1 MQVIERM
8 TEEAIDEEINKIKKQ
23 MKGGL
28 FIPVHHYQR
37 DEIVQFADFVGDSLE
52 LSRVSAQTESRYVVF
67 CGVYFMAEI
76 ARILV
81 PGDKTV
87 CVPDLSAGCPLA
99 DLASTPE
106 VESVWNKLQKI
117 NPGIYVPVVYAN
129 SHASLKAFCGRNNG
143 LVCTSSNVQTI
154 FEHILKTGKKVF
166 FMPDRNL
173 GINTAR
179 AMGLEDRSIIVD
191 HYNTDNITDA
201 TLKDKEIVV
210 WNGYCVV
217 HLAFNVSQV
226 EYWRK
231 KMPDAKVIVHPECEP
246 EVVMASDYSGSTSK
260 IKKMIENSSSGS
272 KWVIGTEYNMVQRLA
287 KTHPDKVIVPLEKSV
302 CANMSKNNRQKL
314 LKVLRSLGDEKPLNT
329 IDVDEDTSRYAKLAI
344 QRMLE
349 LSK

>member
-1 MQVIERM
+1 MQMIESM
-8 TEEAIDEEINKIKKQ
+8 TEEAIDEEIEKIKNQ
-23 MKGGL
+23 MGGDL

-81 PGDKTV
+81 PDDKTV

-99 DLASTPE
+99 DLASTSE
-106 VESVWNKLQKI
+106 VECVWNELQKI
-117 NPGIYVPVVYAN
+117 NLGGYVPVVYAN
-129 SHASLKAFCGRNNG
+129 SHASLKAFCGRNDG
-143 LVCTSSNVQTI
+143 LVCTSSNVQNI
-154 FEHILKTGKKVF
+154 FKYILETGGKVF
-166 FMPDRNL
+166 FIPDKNL
-173 GINTAR
+173 VFNTAR
-179 AMGLEDRSIIVD
+179 AMGLEDKSIIVD
-191 HYNTDNITDA
+191 HYSINTLRDN

-217 HLAFNVSQV
+217 HLAFNISQV

-231 KMPDAKVIVHPECEP
+231 RMPDAKIVVHPECEP
-246 EVVMASDYSGSTSK
+246 DVVLKSDYSGSASR
-260 IKKMIENSSSGS
+260 IKKMIESSTPGS
-272 KWVIGTEYNMVQRLA
+272 KWIVGTEYNMVQRLA
-287 KTHPDKVIVPLEKSV
+287 KAHPDKIIEPLEKSI

-314 LKVLRSLGDEKPLNT
+314 LRVLRSITGERPLNT
-329 IDVDEDTSRYAKLAI
+329 INVDEDTSRYAKLAI

-349 LSK
+349 LSI